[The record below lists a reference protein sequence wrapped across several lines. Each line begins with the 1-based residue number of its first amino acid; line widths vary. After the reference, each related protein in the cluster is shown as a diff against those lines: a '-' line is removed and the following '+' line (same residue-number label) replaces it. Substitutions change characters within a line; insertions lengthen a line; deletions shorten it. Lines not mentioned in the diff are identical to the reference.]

1 MRRERQLLPKI
12 GILALLT
19 AILLV
24 SRLFLADYVSS
35 PERHAASIA
44 ALDEQKVTVMELTA
58 ATAAT
63 SVAVSAVPG
72 DATTPV
78 ANQISELSS
87 YLLLAV
93 GAIMLEKVLLT
104 LTGYVTF
111 AFLIPAAC
119 ILGGIALFRF
129 RSLLLPLAVKLTVF
143 GLAIC
148 LVIPASIRV
157 GNLVEETFAVQQ
169 TIDEAQR
176 AADKA
181 EEEAGAITEEEEET
195 NSLGGWLSQIGEQIT
210 SGVSGVIAQAESALS
225 SFVDAIAALL
235 IVNCVI
241 PLLVLWFFLKL
252 TKIIWDIDLPV
263 SKVTGLVKRRKTPA
277 VPEPEHPT
285 SLVP

>member
-181 EEEAGAITEEEEET
+181 EEEAGAITEEEET

>member
-63 SVAVSAVPG
+63 SVAVSAIPG

-181 EEEAGAITEEEEET
+181 EEEAGAITEEEET